1 MNMKLSAGH
10 SLLGGCVLLSSMV
23 CGSSVSA
30 DVIDLQ
36 ITLDGSQEVPAVET
50 TGSGTGTATLDTDT
64 LEFSWNITFGDL
76 EGNPTAA
83 HFHGPAPQCTNGG
96 VVIGLTPVSPMN
108 GAQVVSSDQV
118 DQILAGH
125 WYVNVHTD
133 LHGGGEIRGQV
144 EPTGI
149 ADPVPGGVAV
159 GDRARLTLITDGM
172 TAPNWAA
179 SAPGIAGRLYVGDQD
194 GILWNVD
201 LATGAKSVFLD
212 VSGQVVPLGI
222 FGQDTFDERGLLGF
236 AFAPDYD
243 ESGLLY
249 TYTSEPFD
257 AQVPG
262 DFSTMPDGVDPNH
275 QAVISEWQVNN
286 PGDANA
292 AVDMGSLRVLM
303 RIDQP
308 QFNHDGG
315 AVTFGPDGMLYVA
328 LGDGG
333 NADDQDTGT
342 DPFGVP
348 VTGHGCI
355 GNSQDLET
363 ILGTVIR
370 IDPLGNNSG
379 NGNYG
384 IPGSNPF
391 VGGNTVDEIY
401 AFGLRNPF
409 RMSFDM
415 DSGDLIV
422 ADVGQ
427 NHLEEIDVVES
438 GDNLGWN
445 LMEGSFRFV
454 RNGASSGYAANT
466 DGFDTSGLVGPIAE
480 YDHDEGIAI
489 IGGFV
494 YRGAALPTF
503 DGRYIFGEFAPTFQS
518 DGRLFY
524 LDGDDTM
531 MEFDLAGG
539 AVNRSVLGF
548 GQDAAGEVYVLGNST
563 GVPFGDTGEVYRIDP
578 PLLLSADGDCPGK
591 VMFTAEGVTPGAKV
605 AFLRAKGLGE
615 HDVPGNLLCGGTML
629 NLDSSVAVGRVVTAD
644 GNGVASAAGFFGNSQ
659 CGVFYIQAVELA
671 DSSNCAVSNVVHVD

>member
-1 MNMKLSAGH
+1 MRLGRVFLSGAG
-10 SLLGGCVLLSSMV
+10 LLSVMLS
-23 CGSSVSA
+23 GGLVSA

-36 ITLDGSQEVPAVET
+36 ITLDGSQEVPVVET
-50 TGSGTGTATLDTDT
+50 TGSGTGTASLDTDT

-76 EGNPTAA
+76 ESDATAA

-96 VVIGLTPVSPMN
+96 VVIGLTPVSPMI
-108 GAQVVSSDQV
+108 GMQVVSSDQA
-118 DQILAGH
+118 DEILAGN
-125 WYVNVHTD
+125 WYVNVHSAD
-133 LHGGGEIRGQV
+133 VPSGEIRGQV
-144 EPTGI
+144 EPVGVADPFPGGI
-149 ADPVPGGVAV
+149 AA
-159 GDRARLTLITDGM
+159 GDRARLTLIADGM
-172 TAPNWAA
+172 TAPNWAK
-179 SAPGIAGRLYVGDQD
+179 SAPGIAGRLYVGDQS

-201 LATGAKSVFLD
+201 VASGAKSAFLD
-212 VSGQVVPLGI
+212 VTSRLVPLGI
-222 FGQDTFDERGLLGF
+222 FGEDTFDERGLLGF
-236 AFAPDYD
+236 AFAPDYAQ
-243 ESGLLY
+243 SGLLY

-262 DFSTMPDGVDPNH
+262 DFSTMPNGVDPNH
-275 QAVISEWQVNN
+275 QTVIAEWQVVN
-286 PGDANA
+286 PGNADAV
-292 AVDMGSLRVLM
+292 VDPGSVRVLM

-315 AVTFGPDGMLYVA
+315 AVTFGHDGMLYVA

-333 NADDQDTGT
+333 NADDQDTGV

-355 GNSQDLET
+355 GNGQDLET
-363 ILGTVIR
+363 ILGSVIR
-370 IDPLGNNSG
+370 IDPTGNNSA
-379 NGNYG
+379 NGQYG

-391 VGGNTVDEIY
+391 VGGNSVDEIY
-401 AFGLRNPF
+401 AYGLRNPF

-415 DSGDLIV
+415 ESGDLYV

-454 RNGASSGYAANT
+454 RNGASSGYAAST
-466 DGFDTSGLVGPIAE
+466 DGFDTAVLVGPIAE

-494 YRGAALPTF
+494 YRGSALPTF

-518 DGRLFY
+518 DGRLLY

-531 MEFDLAGG
+531 REFDLAGG

-548 GQDAAGEVYVLGNST
+548 GQDADGEVYVLGNST

-578 PLLLSADGDCPGK
+578 PLLLTADGDCPGK
-591 VMFTAEGVTPGAKV
+591 VTFTAEGVAPGAKV
-605 AFLRAKGLGE
+605 AFLRAKALGD

-629 NLDSSVAVGRVVTAD
+629 NLDSSVALGRIVTAD

-671 DSSNCAVSNVVHVD
+671 DTANCAVSNVVHVE